1 MRVVLQTEEPLAE
14 AKSRTGKTLDE
25 WFAVLD
31 SRGGTAAGRRAH
43 NDYLFGE
50 AKVPAW
56 WVSTIVN
63 EYEKARGVLE
73 KDGRLK
79 GYNICCTKTIGA
91 PVEAVYGAWAS
102 ESSLRDWLGD
112 GVKAE
117 VADGG
122 AFEDGDGNRG
132 TFKRVRAGK
141 DLRFTWVGEPGD
153 ESLVDVTVAD
163 KGKGKTGILVNV
175 DRIQTREEA
184 DGLRSAWLEALDRLK
199 AKLEAGS

>member
-1 MRVVLQTEEPLAE
+1 MRVVLQTEEPLSEAE
-14 AKSRTGKTLDE
+14 ARTGKSLEE
-25 WFAVLD
+25 WFEVLD

-50 AKVPAW
+50 VKVPAW

-91 PVEAVYGAWAS
+91 PVEAVYDAWAS
-102 ESSLRDWLGD
+102 EAALRGWLG
-112 GVKAE
+112 GRVKAE

-122 AFEDGDGNRG
+122 ALDDGDGNRG
-132 TFKRVRAGK
+132 TFKRVRQG
-141 DLRFTWVGEPGD
+141 RTC
-153 ESLVDVTVAD
+153 
-163 KGKGKTGILVNV
+163 
-175 DRIQTREEA
+175 
-184 DGLRSAWLEALDRLK
+184 GLRGSASMATRVSWTCRWPTKGRVRWAF
-199 AKLEAGS
+199 S